1 MNVMAK
7 FFNKTKQGFVAL
19 LCLLL
24 FVNAIHAQTVS
35 NRGKEFWVA
44 YGHHQQMEG
53 AGADGG
59 SMDMVLYLA
68 TQSQAATVT
77 VTIYGAGNPVIPGNK
92 WERKYNIPAN
102 TVINTGTIA
111 ANNSFSIPAGAVGAM
126 PKTGAFD
133 CRLITDPPPAGS
145 GGAGIFKK
153 KAIYISSTV
162 PIVAYSHIYTN
173 TNSGASMLLPTE
185 AWGYSYVSLNSKQDY
200 ASNCFNWTYVI
211 AKEDNTVIE
220 ITPSVKTRAQAGTAN
235 ATGFAPGVT
244 KQITLQKGEIYQLI
258 GANEGSDANGNG
270 GTAVTGKELT
280 GTKIRS
286 IAGLDGKCKPIAV
299 FAGSSRTSN
308 PASCGEGGGDNDNC
322 QLFPQQA
329 WGKQYLTVPF
339 SGSSTPSS
347 FGTSTFK
354 IAVADP
360 TTIIRRNGAILTG
373 LQNGNFYQ
381 YESNTPDY
389 IESDKP
395 IFVAQFMTGGNC
407 LGAGGLGDPD
417 MATVSPIEQGIR
429 STGFYRNGRT
439 QISVNYISLV
449 VPTGGLSSLRIDGSS
464 SFDLIQ
470 AHPRKAGYS
479 IVVKR
484 WTITPATDGTQS
496 FITCDSTFTGI
507 TYGLGSFESYAYNA
521 GSNLENLSALPGYYN
536 STDTSAITTVHP
548 WGFFGIPMNIGA
560 YFAYKPTSITWKL
573 SALNAVISSPTPP
586 LTDITQNN
594 PIPLDSTIIGSAKF
608 YLYRLPGLY
617 TFKNVGTF
625 YLPLT
630 LTSPDA
636 FSGGCSNQDET
647 QIPIL
652 IKVKP
657 TASFTSTQT
666 VGCGIDSTKFTS
678 PAVTVEGLNVI
689 RRKWY
694 FTNNPADTS
703 NSQNP
708 VFRFPNA
715 GSFPVK
721 LVILTQYGGIDSI
734 TINVTVQSGGQPQ
747 SPYNTSATTV
757 CLGQPITFTPTSA
770 VAGTT
775 SWWWNVGQGTPT
787 TVTSNAA
794 QTVTYTAAGTYQVRH
809 TIIGTGA
816 SFPCPA
822 DTVTKTITVSA
833 TPVIRDSSFTTPTS
847 CGGTDGTIRLNGLST
862 NTPFEVTYTFGGN
875 TININR
881 TSNDTGT
888 VIIPNLGIGKY
899 TNLFVKVGNCTSN
912 IVDSVVLVN
921 PNPPATPTASSNS
934 PVCAETPLNLTATT
948 TIVGTVSYSWTGP
961 NGFASTTQN
970 PVINLAQVANS
981 GNYIVTLTQNGCT
994 SLPDTVEVLVKPKPL
1009 ISGTSKVDPA
1019 TCATNTGSISLNGLM
1034 KDSVY
1039 TVAYTYNTNA
1049 VSTQMTA
1056 NASGIIV
1063 IPNLF
1068 AGSYTNITVTFNGCI
1083 SAAVASISLQDP
1095 NPPATPTINPIAPIC
1110 AATTLTLNASSAT
1123 AGVTYSWTG
1132 PNGFISSLQNPSI
1145 TNASLNASGTYTVK
1159 AILNS
1164 CVSND
1169 ATVNVTIK
1177 VIPTISSSSSTNPTA
1192 CATATGTIVLNGLTP
1207 NTTYGVNYTKDNAPV
1222 TASLS
1227 SNGAGTVTITGLA
1240 SGSYSN
1246 VTLSSNG
1253 CNSLPAGP
1261 FNLADP
1267 NPPATPVV
1275 AGNISLCTGE
1285 LLNLNASSSTAGVS
1299 YRWVGPNGYISN
1311 VQNPTIPNAN
1321 LTATGAYTVTATL
1334 NSCTSLPAFINVV
1347 VNTTPAISSS
1357 SRTNPATCD
1366 ATTGTIRLNGLAAN
1380 TAYSVAYTKGS
1391 TPTTVTLTSSAAGVV
1406 TIGSLGAGTY
1416 SAISVTLGTCQSNI
1430 VGPLTISDPVPPAT
1444 PTITNNSPLCADA
1457 TLNLTSNS
1465 TTAGVTYTWTG
1476 PNGFTASTKNI
1487 AIPNATPAMS
1497 GTYTVEVA
1505 INNCKS
1511 TASTNVVI
1519 NPNPVVDFTA
1529 PAFVCMPNGVV
1540 AFTNNST
1547 ITSGTINYSWNFGD
1561 GSPLST
1567 ATNPNKVY
1575 TAAGNYPVRLTATSG
1590 AGCSKN
1596 VVKNFN
1602 AFFSKPVA
1610 NFKANPDTVC
1620 QGTTNSFEDLSSAP
1634 NSAITTRRWNFGDN
1648 NTWITSANLTQSKLY
1663 TQPGNYQVKLVV
1675 TNTQGCV
1682 SDTAKKN
1689 IRVWVQPIIDAGPW
1703 FIVPQGSVIRMNPT
1717 ANDSTTVTFRWTP
1730 AIDFATPNVLRPSL
1744 TANKDQ
1750 LYTLTATAPGNCR
1763 AIDTVSVKVL
1773 KQVTIP
1779 NAFSPNGDGVNDRW
1793 EIQNLGDYSFAT
1805 VEIFNRYGQV
1815 VYFSNGYSLPWD
1827 GTMNGNPLPLATY
1840 YYIIKFNNRFPTLS
1854 GSVTIVR

>member
-1 MNVMAK
+1 MNVQLN
-7 FFNKTKQGFVAL
+7 FFNKSKQGFMAL
-19 LCLLL
+19 LCLL
-24 FVNAIHAQTVS
+24 FFANAIHAQTVS
-35 NRGKEFWVA
+35 NRGREFWVG
-44 YGHHQQMEG
+44 YGHHQFMEPG
-53 AGADGG
+53 QSN
-59 SMDMVLYLA
+59 SMDMVLYLSNDNPQA
-68 TQSQAATVT
+68 TATVK
-77 VTIYGAGNPVIPGNK
+77 VTIFGVGNPNLSATRWERTYVIAPSTVISTGTTNANSFTAGAGVVGPMPK
-92 WERKYNIPAN
+92 
-102 TVINTGTIA
+102 
-111 ANNSFSIPAGAVGAM
+111 AGAIDA
-126 PKTGAFD
+126 
-133 CRLITDPPPAGS
+133 RLVSDPPPLGS
-145 GGAGIFKK
+145 GGAGIFDKK
-153 KAIYISSTV
+153 GILITSDI
-162 PIVAYSHIYTN
+162 PIVAYAHIYGSAS
-173 TNSGASMLLPTE
+173 SGATMLLPTE
-185 AWGYSYVSLNSKQDY
+185 AWGYSYVSLNSRQSY
-200 ASNCFNWTYVI
+200 ASNCYNWMYIV
-211 AKEDNTVIE
+211 AKEDNTVVE
-220 ITPSVKTRAQAGTAN
+220 ITPSVLTRAQDK
-235 ATGFAPGVT
+235 TGLAPGVT
-244 KQITLQKGEIYQLI
+244 KTITLQKGQIYQVI
-258 GANEGSDANGNG
+258 GANDGADANGNG
-270 GTAVTGKELT
+270 GGSSTGKELT
-280 GTKIRS
+280 GTKVKS
-286 IAGLDGKCKPIAV
+286 VAPPNGTCKPIAV

-308 PASCGEGGGDNDNC
+308 PASCGSGGGDNDNQ

-329 WGKQYLTVPF
+329 WGKRYLTTPF
-339 SGSSTPSS
+339 SGSQSPSS
-347 FGTSTFK
+347 FGTSTYK

-360 TTIIRRNGAILTG
+360 TTIIRRNNQVLTG
-373 LQNGNFYQ
+373 LLNGNYYQ

-395 IFVAQFMTGGNC
+395 IMICQFMTGGGC
-407 LGAGGLGDPD
+407 LPGGLGDPA
-417 MATVSPIEQGIR
+417 MAVISPIEQAIKR
-429 STGFYRNGRT
+429 TGFYRNSMEGIT
-439 QISVNYISLV
+439 MGYLSLV
-449 VPTGGLSSLRIDGSS
+449 VPTAGLPSLRIDGSNT
-464 SFDLIQ
+464 FNYT
-470 AHPRKAGYS
+470 APHPNRAGYS
-479 IVVKR
+479 IVVR
-484 WTITPATDGTQS
+484 QWTGTGGPGGTNRGQS
-496 FITCDSTFTGI
+496 IATCDSGFTAV
-507 TYGLGSFESYAYNA
+507 TYGLGSVESYAYNA
-521 GSNLENLSALPGYYN
+521 GTNLENLSALPGYYN
-536 STDTSAITTVHP
+536 STDTSSITTVHP

-560 YFAYKPTSITWKL
+560 YLAYKPTSITWKL
-573 SALNAVISSPTPP
+573 SALNSVISSPTPP
-586 LTDITQNN
+586 LSNITQNN
-594 PIPLDSTIIGSAKF
+594 PVPLDSTIIGSAKF

-617 TFKNVGTF
+617 TFNSVGTF

-666 VGCGIDSTKFTS
+666 VGCGIDTTKFTS
-678 PAVTVEGLNVI
+678 PAITVEGLNVI
-689 RRKWY
+689 RWKWQ
-694 FTNNPADTS
+694 FTANPADTS
-703 NSQNP
+703 NLRNP
-708 VFRFPNA
+708 AFRFPNA

-721 LVILTQYGGIDSI
+721 LLILTQYGGIDSI
-734 TINVTVQSGGQPQ
+734 TLNVNVQSGGQPQ

-775 SWWWNVGQGTPT
+775 GWWWNVGQGTPT
-787 TVTSNAA
+787 TVANSTA

-875 TININR
+875 TISINR

-934 PVCAETPLNLTATT
+934 PVCAETPLNLTASTS
-948 TIVGTVSYSWTGP
+948 IVGTVSYSWTGP

-1009 ISGTSKVDPA
+1009 ISSTSKVDPA

-1110 AATTLTLNASSAT
+1110 AATTLSLNASSAT
-1123 AGVTYSWTG
+1123 PGVTYSWTG
-1132 PNGFISSLQNPSI
+1132 PNGFTSALQNPSI

-1159 AILNS
+1159 ATLNS
-1164 CVSND
+1164 CVSSD

-1246 VTLSSNG
+1246 VILSSNG

-1275 AGNISLCTGE
+1275 AGDISLCTGQP
-1285 LLNLNASSSTAGVS
+1285 LNLSATSSTAGVS
-1299 YRWVGPNGYISN
+1299 YRWIGPNGFNST
-1311 VQNPTIPNAN
+1311 VQNPSFPSATAS
-1321 LTATGAYTVTATL
+1321 LTGSYTVTATL

-1347 VNTTPAISSS
+1347 VNTTPVISSS
-1357 SRTNPATCD
+1357 GRTNPATCD

-1380 TAYSVAYTKGS
+1380 TVYSVAYTKGS
-1391 TPTTVTLTSSAAGVV
+1391 TPTTVTLTSSAAGVI

-1416 SAISVTLGTCQSNI
+1416 SSISVTLGTCQSNI

-1487 AIPNATPAMS
+1487 TIPNATPAMN

-1511 TASTNVVI
+1511 TASTIVVI
-1519 NPNPVVDFTA
+1519 NPNPVVDFSA

-1547 ITSGTINYSWNFGD
+1547 ISSGTLNYSWNFGD

-1575 TAAGNYPVRLTATSG
+1575 TAAGNYPVRLIATSG

-1663 TQPGNYQVKLVV
+1663 TQQGNYQVKLVV

-1750 LYTLTATAPGNCR
+1750 LYTLTATAPGNCT

-1773 KQVTIP
+1773 KQITIP
-1779 NAFSPNGDGVNDRW
+1779 NAFSPNGDGVNERW
-1793 EIQNLGDYSFAT
+1793 EIKNLGDYSFAT

-1827 GTMNGNPLPLATY
+1827 GTMNGNPLPVATY